1 MDPTLEETLKNAF
14 LGTSLGP
21 TSQNQYAKK
30 IAQWVS
36 YTEKKS
42 LEYLMDHS
50 EEALDALKEAPIKQT
65 ATNIHLYISAMV
77 GYVMHINKKEDKIKE
92 WKGLQ
97 QINWEPLSEHY
108 AKNEPTEKQK
118 DKVIEWSKIEE
129 IRESLEEG
137 SFERLLLSFYTL
149 MEPIR
154 ADYYATEI
162 IVEGEESKE
171 DNYIKLTNQKANLIV
186 TDFKTKNK
194 YEKIENTLCE
204 KLQRELKISLEKYPR
219 KYLFVMEDK
228 MKPYTR
234 KLFSNWACRTLTRIL
249 KQQMTLTVLRHLYIS
264 EKIKEETPLEE
275 LKEIAK
281 KMGHSR
287 DMQRVYDWSK

>member
-1 MDPTLEETLKNAF
+1 MDLTLEETLKNAF
-14 LGTSLGP
+14 LVTSLGP
-21 TSQNQYAKK
+21 SSQKQYIKK
-30 IAQWVS
+30 IIQWVS
-36 YTEKKS
+36 YTEKS
-42 LEYLMDHS
+42 LEYLIDNS
-50 EEALDALKEAPIKQT
+50 KEALEYLKNAPIKQT

-77 GYVMHINKKEDKIKE
+77 GYLMHINKKEDKIKE

-97 QINWEPLSEHY
+97 QVNWEPLSEHY

-118 DKVIEWSKIEE
+118 DKVIEWEKIKE
-129 IRESLEEG
+129 ISESLEEG

-162 IVEGEESKE
+162 ISEGEESKE
-171 DNYIKLTNQKANLIV
+171 ENYIIV
-186 TDFKTKNK
+186 KDKTGELVVNDFKTKQK
-194 YEKIENTLCE
+194 YEKIENTLGE
-204 KLQRELKISLEKYPR
+204 QLHRELKISLEKYPR

-228 MKPYTR
+228 QKPYTR
-234 KLFSNWACRTLTRIL
+234 KLFSNWACRTLTRVL

-264 EKIKEETPLEE
+264 EKIKEEIPLEE

>member
-1 MDPTLEETLKNAF
+1 MDLTLEETLKNAF
-14 LGTSLGP
+14 LVTSLGP
-21 TSQNQYAKK
+21 SSQKQYIKK
-30 IAQWVS
+30 IIQWVS
-36 YTEKKS
+36 YTEKS
-42 LEYLMDHS
+42 LEYLIDNS
-50 EEALDALKEAPIKQT
+50 KEALEYLKNAPIKQT

-77 GYVMHINKKEDKIKE
+77 GYLMHINKKEDKIKE

-97 QINWEPLSEHY
+97 QVNWEPLSEHY

-118 DKVIEWSKIEE
+118 DKVIEWEKIKE

-162 IVEGEESKE
+162 ISEGEESKE
-171 DNYIKLTNQKANLIV
+171 ENYIIV
-186 TDFKTKNK
+186 KDKTGELVVNDFKTKQK
-194 YEKIENTLCE
+194 YEKIENTLGE
-204 KLQRELKISLEKYPR
+204 QLHRELKISLEKYPR

-228 MKPYTR
+228 QKPYTR
-234 KLFSNWACRTLTRIL
+234 KLFSNWACRTLTRVL

-264 EKIKEETPLEE
+264 EKIKEEIPLEE